1 METSKTEGEKLHKFV
16 TTFNPKSIDHSAMKI
31 INLIVDFPVQKTRQM
46 KLMQFKVRDAF
57 FDEDEDFEQGRKR
70 RFKELQLK
78 IRKRIKE
85 LFKGN
90 PHAKIESSIPVLPTM
105 PKNIQSAVGKN
116 RGLFKDNNKEKAK
129 NFTKERVNE

>member
-1 METSKTEGEKLHKFV
+1 
-16 TTFNPKSIDHSAMKI
+16 
-31 INLIVDFPVQKTRQM
+31 M

-70 RFKELQLK
+70 RFRELQLK
-78 IRKRIKE
+78 IKKRIKE

-116 RGLFKDNNKEKAK
+116 RGLFKDNNKDKAR
-129 NFTKERVNE
+129 NFTKERVNEQLKFSDVRLTP